1 MEERSFESVG
11 ILLRQPASNELLE
24 LGVHHSV
31 AVGCSEVERLMLGQG
46 GSANRL
52 LFNFVVLWAVRKLD
66 LGGFVERFVAASFRW
81 VVDEVLEPVLLTRVA
96 ASAPHRGVERCFSRR
111 ELVRFKRLVLLEV
124 VVADVVLSARVTCA
138 RMAVLA
144 WNEAHANP
152 VARDVLLPVHFDNR
166 VAHAVRDG
174 LDSREG
180 VVVDVAFDQTTRS
193 NFLDGPVGD
202 ALVVAFDGA
211 AHATVDWL
219 PNPRARRWPWQ
230 AHVVVLVVGLGLGPA
245 LRHDVRFVVVVDP
258 HNFAAHA

>member
-124 VVADVVLSARVTCA
+124 VVADVVLSARVA
-138 RMAVLA
+138 RARVAILT
-144 WNEAHANP
+144 WNEAHAHP
-152 VARDVLLPVHFDNR
+152 VARDILGPVHFVNR
-166 VAHAVRDG
+166 GAHAGRDG
-174 LDSREG
+174 FDAGEG
-180 VVVDVAFDQTTRS
+180 VVVYFAFCESTCSKLIHGAVRDVFVLNFDR
-193 NFLDGPVGD
+193 VAD
-202 ALVVAFDGA
+202 AS
-211 AHATVDWL
+211 VDWL
-219 PNPRARRWPWQ
+219 PNPRARWWPWQ
-230 AHVVVLVVGLGLGPA
+230 AHVVVLVIGLGLSPT
-245 LRHDVRFVVVVDP
+245 LRHEMRFVVVVDP